1 MNNKLIK
8 LSLFS
13 VLMSMS
19 SLNQA
24 AESFYK
30 WVDERGVT
38 HYSQNPPEE
47 TSKVKPET
55 VNVSTYVPR
64 GADDAVKKSEQQRT
78 EKIDTLKTNKNGK
91 EGVTKT
97 GDNAKKTDISKVKA
111 DYKEKCAAQQKN
123 QEALTS
129 RGDNVRITD
138 ANGEQRKMTSE
149 ELAQKRDETQRLI
162 KAYCE

>member
-1 MNNKLIK
+1 MNNKLIT

-38 HYSQNPPEE
+38 HYSQNPPDENR
-47 TSKVKPET
+47 KIKPET

-64 GADDAVKKSEQQRT
+64 GTEDAAKKSEQQRS
-78 EKIDTLKTNKNGK
+78 EKMESLKTNKNGK
-91 EGVTKT
+91 EGVTKV
-97 GDNAKKTDISKVKA
+97 GDASKKPDVSKAKPE
-111 DYKEKCAAQQKN
+111 YKQKCAELKKN
-123 QEALTS
+123 MEILTS
-129 RGDNVRITD
+129 RGDNVRMQD
-138 ANGEQRKMTSE
+138 ANGEQRQMTSE
-149 ELAQKRDETQRLI
+149 ELALKRDETQRSI
-162 KAYCE
+162 KAFCE

>member
-38 HYSQNPPEE
+38 HYSQNPPDENR
-47 TSKVKPET
+47 KIKPET

-64 GADDAVKKSEQQRT
+64 GTDDAVKKSEQQRT
-78 EKIDTLKTNKNGK
+78 EKMEALKTNKNGK

-97 GDNAKKTDISKVKA
+97 GDNAKKPDTSKVKT
-111 DYKEKCAAQQKN
+111 DYKEKCAELKKN
-123 QEALTS
+123 MEILTS
-129 RGDNVRITD
+129 RGDNVRIQD
-138 ANGEQRKMTSE
+138 AKGEQRQMTSE
-149 ELAQKRDETQRLI
+149 ELALKRDETQRSI
-162 KAYCE
+162 KAFCE